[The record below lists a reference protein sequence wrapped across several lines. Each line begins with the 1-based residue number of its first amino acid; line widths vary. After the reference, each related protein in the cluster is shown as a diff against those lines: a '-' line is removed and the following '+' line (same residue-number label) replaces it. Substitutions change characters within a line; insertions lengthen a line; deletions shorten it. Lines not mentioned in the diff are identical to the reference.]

1 MGEQHYKRVSEK
13 ILFIYNFLRG
23 FLQRK
28 WLKIALKTH
37 KIAPFLK
44 ISLWGMPPNPP
55 SNGSQ
60 LCCSRHAPNPK
71 SFQVWPPPPGK
82 SCIRPPG
89 APNSAKFRGVA
100 EGHPRFDK
108 GGGGCNNFLLLR
120 VKNRN
125 F

>member
-71 SFQVWPPPPGK
+71 SFQVWPPPPGNPAYAPQA
-82 SCIRPPG
+82 RQTR
-89 APNSAKFRGVA
+89 PNSGGLQRAIQDSTK
-100 EGHPRFDK
+100 
-108 GGGGCNNFLLLR
+108 GGGCNNFLLLR